1 MVQVHPIYGADAP
14 NIRCKRTQYTVL
26 MHGIYLLIAG
36 YEGLKIKHLSFRLR
50 PIYLAFAT
58 YIGRECE
65 VYTSQMRGI
74 LVAKAP
80 SKGRLGKD

>member
-1 MVQVHPIYGADAP
+1 MQVHPIYGANAP

-26 MHGIYLLIAG
+26 MHGIYLLITG
-36 YEGLKIKHLSFRLR
+36 YEGLKIKHLSSRLR

>member
-1 MVQVHPIYGADAP
+1 MQVHPIYGANAP
-14 NIRCKRTQYTVL
+14 NIRCNRTQYTVL

-36 YEGLKIKHLSFRLR
+36 YEDLKIKHLSSRLR
-50 PIYLAFAT
+50 PIYLAFAR

>member
-1 MVQVHPIYGADAP
+1 
-14 NIRCKRTQYTVL
+14 

-36 YEGLKIKHLSFRLR
+36 YEDLKIKHLSSRLR

>member
-1 MVQVHPIYGADAP
+1 
-14 NIRCKRTQYTVL
+14 

-36 YEGLKIKHLSFRLR
+36 YEDLKIKHLSSRLR

-80 SKGRLGKD
+80 SKGRLGED

>member
-1 MVQVHPIYGADAP
+1 
-14 NIRCKRTQYTVL
+14 

-36 YEGLKIKHLSFRLR
+36 YEDLKIKHLSFRLR
-50 PIYLAFAT
+50 PIYLAFAR

-80 SKGRLGKD
+80 CKGHLGED

>member
-1 MVQVHPIYGADAP
+1 
-14 NIRCKRTQYTVL
+14 

-36 YEGLKIKHLSFRLR
+36 YEDLKTKYLSSRLR

-74 LVAKAP
+74 LVAKVP
-80 SKGRLGKD
+80 SKGRLGED